1 MSKPTLVV
9 MAAGIGSRYGGI
21 KQIDPVG
28 PSGEILLDYSVF
40 DALHSGFEKVVFV
53 IRKEIEEVFRER
65 VDLTIRARCEIEYV
79 IQSLE
84 AVPEGFDVP
93 PTRKKPWGTA
103 QAVLL
108 CKNVV
113 HDPFG
118 VINADDFYGQASFLT
133 LKRHL
138 SNAQDRDEIY
148 DIGLVGYRLDH
159 TLTEHGHVSRGV
171 CAVSPEGYLMT
182 IDERKRIK
190 RFGNIV
196 KYAKDDGTWIEI
208 PADSTVSMNMWGF
221 TLGIFTELRGR
232 FPHFLQERADDIE
245 SAEYLLPDVVGELV
259 RKNRARVRVLP
270 TSARWLGVTYPEDK
284 TAVRKGIQDLISRGV
299 YPKDLWKAT
308 AG

>member
-1 MSKPTLVV
+1 MSKSTLVV
-9 MAAGIGSRYGGI
+9 MAAGVGSRYGGI

-28 PSGEILLDYSVF
+28 PSGEILLDYSVY
-40 DALHSGFEKVVFV
+40 DALRCGFGKVVFI
-53 IRKEIEEVFRER
+53 IRREIEEVFRER
-65 VDLTIRARCEIEYV
+65 VDPTIGTRCEIEYV

-103 QAVLL
+103 QAVFL
-108 CKNVV
+108 CKDVV
-113 HDPFG
+113 HEPFG
-118 VINADDFYGQASFLT
+118 VINADDFYGRASFPT

-138 SNAQDRDEIY
+138 NNAQDRAGTY
-148 DIGLVGYRLDH
+148 DIGLIGYRLDH
-159 TLTEHGHVSRGV
+159 TLSEHGHVSRGV
-171 CAVSPEGYLMT
+171 CAVSPEGYLMN
-182 IDERKRIK
+182 IHERKHIK

-221 TLGIFTELRGR
+221 TPGIFTELRGR
-232 FPHFLQERADDIE
+232 FPHFFQERADDID

-259 RKNRARVRVLP
+259 RENRATVRVLP
-270 TSARWLGVTYPEDK
+270 TSARWFGVTYPEDK

-299 YPKDLWKAT
+299 YPKDLW
-308 AG
+308 

>member
-1 MSKPTLVV
+1 MQKPTLVV

-53 IRKEIEEVFRER
+53 IRKEIEEVFQER
-65 VDLTIRARCEIEYV
+65 VDSTIRARCEIEYV

-84 AVPEGFDVP
+84 VVPEGFDVP

-103 QAVLL
+103 HAVFL
-108 CKNVV
+108 CKDVV
-113 HDPFG
+113 HEPFG
-118 VINADDFYGQASFLT
+118 VINSDDFYGRASFVALA
-133 LKRHL
+133 HWL
-138 SNAQDRDEIY
+138 SEVDDRAGVYEIC
-148 DIGLVGYRLDH
+148 LVGYPLSN

-171 CAVSPEGYLMT
+171 CAVSPEGYLLN
-182 IDERKRIK
+182 IHERKRIK

-221 TLGIFTELRGR
+221 TPGIFTELRGR
-232 FPHFLQERADDIE
+232 FPPFLQEHADNIE

-259 RKNRARVRVLP
+259 REKRAMVRVLP
-270 TSARWLGVTYPEDK
+270 TSARWFGVTYPEDK